1 MRLFQLCLWS
11 MCATSFALHPPHS
24 SQDDLFQQ
32 TVQAFLN
39 NVSHQ
44 SGYSFSVG
52 YVDGTT
58 GTSFGWGAG
67 PKTPPNF
74 PTTGPTGTV
83 SADDTMLLGSGTKP
97 YTAAAIMR
105 LVDAGKVA
113 LSDLASVHLDPVF
126 HRMRPNTTFAS
137 LFGPPAEQ
145 VQVGHLIRME
155 SGVGDFDI
163 PGYDNQ
169 VLKSSG
175 VVDVMATLDVVA
187 NFKAANGCT
196 TFNCTW

>member
-1 MRLFQLCLWS
+1 MAQISLICLLLFGTAHSTTL
-11 MCATSFALHPPHS
+11 LHP
-24 SQDDLFQQ
+24 DDIFQQ
-32 TVQAFLN
+32 TVQNFLN
-39 NVSHQ
+39 NVSLQ

-58 GTSFGWGAG
+58 DTSFGWGSG

-74 PTTGPTGTV
+74 KTGPTGTV

-97 YTAAAIMR
+97 YTAAAILR
-105 LVDAGKVA
+105 LVDSGKVA
-113 LSDLASVHLDPVF
+113 LSDLASIHLDPVL
-126 HRMRPNTTFAS
+126 HRMRPNTTFSS
-137 LFGPPAEQ
+137 LFGASAAK

-155 SGVGDFDI
+155 SGIGDFDI

-175 VVDVMATLDVVA
+175 IVDVMATLDVVA
-187 NFKAANGCT
+187 NFKAENGCT